1 MEYFRNETQI
11 CIKEPTV
18 VTLGKFDGLHMGH
31 KFLFQYL
38 LQFKKEG
45 LKTVLFTF
53 DRPPGNEIDHHLH
66 QVLTTNPEKE
76 YVFETCGI
84 DYLIEYPFTHDVME
98 IEAEDFIVMLIEKL
112 NIKAIVAGEDF
123 RFGYQRKGDPELLKK
138 LSLKYNFKVEIVKKM
153 QYLGEDIS
161 STFVR
166 REILKA
172 NMELATTLLGY
183 PYFIQEIVKS
193 GNRLG
198 RQMGIPTI
206 NILPPAEKLMPPN
219 GVYISKVEI
228 EDQTFMGI
236 SNIGIKPSVEGI
248 HPITVETNIFNYNQD
263 IYGKKV
269 RVYFLSYLREEIKF
283 ESLEELK
290 NQINLD
296 ITKAK
301 NYWSEHQTNESYYG
315 NITNA

>member
-1 MEYFRNETQI
+1 MKYFRNKTDV

-31 KFLFQYL
+31 KFLFQHL
-38 LQFKKEG
+38 LRFKKEG

-66 QVLTTNPEKE
+66 QVLTTNLEKE

-84 DYLIEYPFTHDVME
+84 DYLIEYPFTHDVMQM
-98 IEAEDFIVMLIEKL
+98 EAEDFFVMLMKKL
-112 NIKAIVAGEDF
+112 NIKAIVAGDDF
-123 RFGYQRKGDPELLKK
+123 RFGYQRKGDHELLQK
-138 LSLKYNFKVEIVKKM
+138 LALKYNFQLEIVKKM

-161 STFVR
+161 SSFVR
-166 REILKA
+166 REVLQG
-172 NMELATTLLGY
+172 NMEIAFTLLGY
-183 PYFIQEIVKS
+183 PYFIQETVQS
-193 GNRLG
+193 GNQLG

-206 NILPPAEKLMPPN
+206 NIIPPEEKLMPPN

-236 SNIGIKPSVEGI
+236 SNVGVKPTIEGV
-248 HPITVETNIFNYNQD
+248 HPITVETNIFNYNKD
-263 IYGKKV
+263 VYGKKV
-269 RVYFLSYLREEIKF
+269 RVYFLSYLRGEKKF
-283 ESLEELK
+283 NSIEELK
-290 NQINLD
+290 NQVNMD

-301 NYWSEHQTNESYYG
+301 EYWDNHRTNESYYG

>member
-1 MEYFRNETQI
+1 MKYFRNKTEVYI
-11 CIKEPTV
+11 NEPTV

-31 KFLFQYL
+31 KFLFQHL

-98 IEAEDFIVMLIEKL
+98 MEAEDFLVMLMKKL

-123 RFGYQRKGDPELLKK
+123 RFGYQRKGDHELLKK
-138 LSLKYNFKVEIVKKM
+138 LAAKYHFQLEIVKKM

-166 REILKA
+166 REVLQG
-172 NMELATTLLGY
+172 NMEIATTLLGY
-183 PYFIQEIVKS
+183 PYFIQETVKS
-193 GNRLG
+193 GNQLG

-206 NILPPAEKLMPPN
+206 NIIPPEEKLMPPN

-236 SNIGIKPSVEGI
+236 SNIGVKPTVEGV
-248 HPITVETNIFNYNQD
+248 HPLTVETNIFDYDQD
-263 IYGKKV
+263 VYGKKV
-269 RVYFLSYLREEIKF
+269 RVYFLSYLRGEKKF
-283 ESLEELK
+283 QSLEELK
-290 NQINLD
+290 TQVNMD
-296 ITKAK
+296 IAKAK
-301 NYWSEHQTNESYYG
+301 EYWSSHRTNESYYG

>member
-1 MEYFRNETQI
+1 MEYFRNKTDI
-11 CIKEPTV
+11 CIKDATV

-31 KFLFQYL
+31 KFLFQHL

-98 IEAEDFIVMLIEKL
+98 MEAEDFLLMLITKL

-123 RFGYQRKGDPELLKK
+123 RFGFQRKGDSQLLEK
-138 LSLKYNFKVEIVKKM
+138 LAIKYHFQLEIVKKM

-172 NMELATTLLGY
+172 NMELASTLLGY
-183 PYFIQEIVKS
+183 PYFIQEIVTS
-193 GNRLG
+193 GNRIG

-206 NILPPAEKLMPPN
+206 NIVPPREKLMPPN

-228 EDQTFMGI
+228 DNQTFMGI
-236 SNIGIKPSVEGI
+236 SNIGVKPTIEGV
-248 HPITVETNIFNYNQD
+248 HPLTVETNIFDYNQD
-263 IYGKKV
+263 IYGKTV
-269 RVYFLSYLREEIKF
+269 RVYFLCYLRGEIKF
-283 ESLEELK
+283 KSLEELK
-290 NQINLD
+290 DQVNKD
-296 ITKAK
+296 IIQAK
-301 NYWSEHQTNESYYG
+301 IYWNEHRTNESYYG